1 MPRTG
6 SGPAA
11 KKTLIWLGVIF
22 AALALLLGGG
32 SMMSNA
38 SWAPKLALDLEG
50 GTQMILSPK
59 VQGGSS
65 EISQEQLDQAVE
77 IIRQRVDGSGVSE
90 AEITTQS
97 GRNVV
102 VSLPGT
108 PSAETRALIQ
118 ASAAMEFRAVILGG
132 AGQAPAAETPT
143 PDDQLPQPT
152 AEPENGSDFNWVT
165 PELYKEFETTNC
177 LDPATLEASIEPAP
191 ADQPMVACEPETAG
205 KYILGPVEVPGAL
218 LEDASFGLSQ
228 TGQGQSLNQW
238 AVNLD
243 FNGEGTEKFREV
255 SERLVAFGQGTSQNQ
270 FAIVL
275 DGQIISAPSMN
286 VPITDGNAQIT
297 GSYTQESAKA
307 LSEQLK
313 YGALPISFEIQSE
326 QQVSATLG
334 ADQLRM
340 GLIAGVIGLILVAVY
355 SLFQYRAL
363 GFVTIASLVVAGVL
377 TYLAIAILGW
387 SHNYRLSL
395 AGVAG
400 LIVAIGLTA
409 DSFIV
414 YFERIRDELRDGR
427 GLVSAVDTGWK
438 RAKRTVL
445 ASKAVNLL
453 AAVVLYFVAVG
464 NVRGFAFT
472 LGLTAIADLIV
483 VFMFTHPVM
492 VLLAKT
498 RFFGQGHKWSGLDAT
513 RLGAVPVYR
522 GAGRLREPAMAGAG
536 AGVAGGN
543 TQADGGQGTGPLGSW
558 KPVPAKN
565 KGAAKEA
572 ERRMTIAERRQAAAE
587 AQRKAGPAGKK
598 SGTGG
603 ESDGKQGSMAG
614 NGRDAEKEGN

>member
-11 KKTLIWLGVIF
+11 KKTLIWLGVLF

-32 SMMSNA
+32 SMWSNA
-38 SWAPKLALDLEG
+38 SWTPKLALDLEG
-50 GTQMILSPK
+50 GTQMILAPK
-59 VQGGSS
+59 VQGGDSQ
-65 EISQEQLDQAVE
+65 ISQEQLDQAVE

-108 PSAETRALIQ
+108 PTAETRALIQ
-118 ASAAMEFRAVILGG
+118 ASAAMEFRSVIMGG
-132 AGQAPAAETPT
+132 PGQAPAAETPT
-143 PDDQLPQPT
+143 PDEALPQPS
-152 AEPENGSDFNWVT
+152 AEPENGSDMNWVT
-165 PELYKEFETTNC
+165 PELYKEFESTNC
-177 LDPATLEASIEPAP
+177 LDPAALEASVEPAP
-191 ADQPMVACEPETAG
+191 ADEPMVACEPGTAG
-205 KYILGPVEVPGAL
+205 KYILGPVEVPGSM
-218 LEDASFGLSQ
+218 LEDASFGMAQ
-228 TGQGQSLNQW
+228 GGQGQSLNEW

-243 FNGEGTEKFREV
+243 FNKEGTEKFRAV
-255 SERLVAFGQGTSQNQ
+255 SERLLGFGDGSPQNQ

-275 DGQIISAPSMN
+275 DGQVISAPSMN
-286 VPITDGNAQIT
+286 VLITDGNAQIT
-297 GSYTQESAKA
+297 GQFTQETAKA

-313 YGALPISFEIQSE
+313 YGALPISFDIQSE

-363 GFVTIASLVVAGVL
+363 GFVTITSLIVAGVL

-427 GLVSAVDTGWK
+427 GLVSAVDNGWK

-498 RFFGQGHKWSGLDAT
+498 KFFGKGHKWSGLDAT

-522 GAGRLREPAMAGAG
+522 GAGRLREPAAADADDDDAGTPVPAGKAAGA
-536 AGVAGGN
+536 AKSVNA
-543 TQADGGQGTGPLGSW
+543 A
-558 KPVPAKN
+558 KAKN
-565 KGAAKEA
+565 KGAAREA
-572 ERRMTIAERRQAAAE
+572 ERRMTIAERRAAAE
-587 AQRKAGPAGKK
+587 RGGKDK
-598 SGTGG
+598 SAK
-603 ESDGKQGSMAG
+603 SDEAADKQDSMAG
-614 NGRDAEKEGN
+614 SGRDAEKEGN

>member
-6 SGPAA
+6 PGSAA

-32 SMMSNA
+32 SMWSNA
-38 SWAPKLALDLEG
+38 SWTPKLALDLEG
-50 GTQMILSPK
+50 GTQMILAPE
-59 VQGGSS
+59 VQGGDN
-65 EISQEQLDQAVE
+65 EITAEQLDQAVE

-90 AEITTQS
+90 AEISTQS
-97 GRNVV
+97 NRNVV
-102 VSLPGT
+102 VSLPGV
-108 PSAETRALIQ
+108 PDAETRELIQ
-118 ASAAMEFRAVILGG
+118 ASAQMEFRPVLAGGGGQGAAV
-132 AGQAPAAETPT
+132 TDPT
-143 PDDQLPQPT
+143 PADQLPTPS
-152 AEPENGSDFNWVT
+152 AEPTDGSDTNWIS
-165 PELYKEFETTNC
+165 PELQTQFETTDC
-177 LDPATLEASIEPAP
+177 LNPETLANAEQAP
-191 ADQPMVACEPETAG
+191 ADQPMVACEPGTAG
-205 KYILGPVEVPGAL
+205 KYILGPVEVPGA
-218 LEDASFGLSQ
+218 EISTASFGMA
-228 TGQGQSLNQW
+228 TGSNGVSTGQW
-238 AVNLD
+238 AVNIE
-243 FNGEGTEKFREV
+243 FNGEGTDTFRSV
-255 SERLVAFGQGTSQNQ
+255 TERLFAFPQGDPRNQ

-275 DGQIISAPSMN
+275 DGQIISAPTVN
-286 VPITDGNAQIT
+286 AVITDGKPQIT
-297 GSYTQESAKA
+297 GNFTQESAKA

-313 YGALPISFEIQSE
+313 YGALPISFDIQSE

-340 GLIAGVIGLILVAVY
+340 GIIAGLIGLILVAVY

-400 LIVAIGLTA
+400 LIVAIGQTA

-427 GLVSAVDTGWK
+427 GLVSAVDNGWK

-445 ASKAVNLL
+445 ASKAVNIL

-483 VFMFTHPVM
+483 VFMFTHPTM
-492 VLLAKT
+492 VLLARTK
-498 RFFGQGHKWSGLDAT
+498 FFGEGHRFSGLDAT
-513 RLGAVPVYR
+513 RLGAVPLYR
-522 GAGRLREPAMAGAG
+522 GAGRVREPA
-536 AGVAGGN
+536 
-543 TQADGGQGTGPLGSW
+543 DS
-558 KPVPAKN
+558 PALRGKN

-572 ERRMTIAERRQAAAE
+572 ERRMTIAERRLAE
-587 AQRKAGPAGKK
+587 K
-598 SGTGG
+598 
-603 ESDGKQGSMAG
+603 SMAG
-614 NGRDAEKEGN
+614 SGRSSEKDGE